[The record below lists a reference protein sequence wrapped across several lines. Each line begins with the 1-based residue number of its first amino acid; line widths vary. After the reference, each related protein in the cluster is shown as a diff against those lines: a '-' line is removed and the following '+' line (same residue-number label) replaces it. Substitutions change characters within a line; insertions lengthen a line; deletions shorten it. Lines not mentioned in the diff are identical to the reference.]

1 MLHRRSLLAGTAA
14 IAALPLVTRQGLAAT
29 PRDVAV
35 MAKQID
41 DIISLDP
48 QESFEF
54 SGNEIGGN
62 LYQRLV
68 RPNVSNPDR
77 LNGDLA
83 QKWDISADGLTF
95 TFTLRSGPKFASG
108 AAVTAEDVAF
118 SLHRAVI
125 LNKTPGFI
133 ITQFG
138 YTKDNV
144 EKLIRASGDRV
155 VVMTL
160 PDLQAPS
167 FVLYCLSANIGGVVE
182 KKIALANAK
191 DGDMG
196 NAWLKTNSAGSGPYQ
211 LKSWKASEAVSLE
224 TNPHSTV
231 KPYTKRLIIR
241 HIPDP
246 SAQLLSLQKA
256 DIDIA
261 RNLETEQLK
270 AIYGNKDFTSVASIK
285 ASSMYLAMNQTHPA
299 LAKPQV
305 RQAIKWA
312 IDYAGI
318 QKNIVPNTWVIS
330 QAFLPKGLPAALTD
344 TPFRKDVAKAKALLA
359 EAGYPAGFEVTLD
372 HLSSAPFAD
381 IAQAVQA
388 NLGEIGIKATLLAG
402 EQKQVITKTR
412 GRQHQLALLI
422 WGSDYFDPNSNAQT
436 FCSNP
441 DNSDSPKL
449 KTLAWRSSWQDAE
462 LTKMVLTAVK
472 ELDAKKRIAMY
483 EQMQKLHRERSPFAI
498 ILAQQEVATM
508 GRGVSGFKVGP
519 MSDLTDY
526 ENITK
531 QV

>member
-1 MLHRRSLLAGTAA
+1 MLRRRTLLAGTTA
-14 IAALPLVTRQGLAAT
+14 IVAVRNSMAAT
-29 PRDVAV
+29 PKDVAV

-62 LYQRLV
+62 VYQRLV
-68 RPNVSNPDR
+68 RPNTANPDQ
-77 LNGDLA
+77 LVGELA
-83 QKWDISADGLTF
+83 QKWEISPDGLTF
-95 TFTLRSGPKFASG
+95 TFTLRPGATFSSG
-108 AAVTAEDVAF
+108 APVTAEDVAF
-118 SLHRAVI
+118 SLHRAVN
-125 LNKTPGFI
+125 LNKAPGFI

-144 EKLIRASGDRV
+144 EKLIRATPDNT

-167 FVLYCLSANIGGVVE
+167 FVLYCLSANVGGVVE
-182 KKIALANAK
+182 KKVALANAK
-191 DGDMG
+191 DGDVG
-196 NAWLKTNSAGSGPYQ
+196 NAWLKANSAGSGPYQ
-211 LKSWKASEAVSLE
+211 IRSWKASEAVSLE
-224 TNPHSTV
+224 ANPHSNI
-231 KPYTKRLIIR
+231 KPRTARLIIR
-241 HIPDP
+241 QIADP
-246 SAQLLSLQKA
+246 SAQLLSLQKG

-270 AIYGNKDFTSVASIK
+270 AIAGNPDFNAVASIK

-318 QKNIVPNTWVIS
+318 QKNIVPNTWVVG

-344 TPFRKDVAKAKALLA
+344 TPFQKDVAKARALLT
-359 EAGYPAGFEVTLD
+359 EAGYPNGFEVTLD
-372 HLSSAPFAD
+372 HLSSPPFAD

-388 NLGEIGIKATLLAG
+388 NLGEIGVKATLLAG

-436 FCSNP
+436 FCYNA

-449 KTLAWRSSWQDAE
+449 KTVAWRSSWQDAE
-462 LTKMVLTAVK
+462 LTKMVEVAVK
-472 ELDAKKRIAMY
+472 ELDSEKRIGIY
-483 EQMQKLHRERSPFAI
+483 EQMQKLHRERAPFAFL
-498 ILAQQEVATM
+498 LAQQEVATM

-519 MSDLTDY
+519 MADLTDY
-526 ENITK
+526 WNISK
-531 QV
+531 G

>member
-1 MLHRRSLLAGTAA
+1 MLTRRALLATTTA
-14 IAALPLVTRQGLAAT
+14 IAAATPFAQTLAAT
-29 PRDVAV
+29 PKDVVV

-62 LYQRLV
+62 VYQRLV
-68 RPNVSNPDR
+68 RPTVANPEK
-77 LNGDLA
+77 LAGDLA
-83 QKWDISADGLTF
+83 EKWDISPDGLTF
-95 TFTLRSGPKFASG
+95 TFTLKTGPKFASG
-108 AAVTAEDVAF
+108 APVTAEDVVF

-138 YTKDNV
+138 YTRDNV
-144 EKLIRASGDRV
+144 EKLIRNEAGKV
-155 VVMTL
+155 VLTL
-160 PDLQAPS
+160 PESQAPS

-182 KKIALANAK
+182 KKVALDNAK
-191 DGDMG
+191 DNDMG
-196 NAWLKTNSAGSGPYQ
+196 NFWLKTNSAGSGPFQ
-211 LKSWKASEAVSLE
+211 VKSWKASEAVSLE
-224 TNPHSTV
+224 ANPNSTI
-231 KPYTKRLIIR
+231 KPHARRLIIR

-246 SAQLLSLQKA
+246 SAQLLSLEKG

-270 AIYGNKDFTSVASIK
+270 SIAGKKEYTAVASAK

-299 LAKPQV
+299 LAKPEV
-305 RQAIKWA
+305 RQAVKYA
-312 IDYAGI
+312 IDYAAI
-318 QKNIVPNTWVIS
+318 QKNIVPNTWLVS

-344 TPFRKDVAKAKALLA
+344 LAFEKSVGRAKTLLLQ
-359 EAGYPAGFEVTLD
+359 AGYPNGFEVTLD
-372 HLSSAPFAD
+372 YISTAPYAD

-388 NLGEIGIKATLLAG
+388 NLAAIGIKATLLAG

-412 GRQHQLALLI
+412 GRQHQMALLV

-436 FCSNP
+436 FCYNP
-441 DNSDSPKL
+441 DNGDSPKL

-462 LTKMVLTAVK
+462 LTKMVAQNVK
-472 ELDAKKRIAMY
+472 ELDTKKRIATY
-483 EQMQKLHRERSPFAI
+483 EQMQQIHQDRSPFAF
-498 ILAQQEVATM
+498 ILQQQEVATM
-508 GRGVSGFKVGP
+508 GKGVSGFKVGP

-526 ENITK
+526 ATIVKT
-531 QV
+531 